1 MRTAKMGFYPW
12 IQMISTTQKS
22 EWLRCEKLLRTRIII
37 RIQQAALHWL
47 KLCIFMKSSRLDSS
61 IVFGTWL
68 CLDWRKTRV
77 IRSFRVRKSKLP
89 PNLHSLWLRTL
100 LQTLPFLRFINSIK
114 PVLGSLVVMGRSV
127 WVAVVTDNFY
137 HTFREKKLLSEEEKV
152 PHEKT
157 EHCKGWSILANIYNR
172 HIPVQSSS
180 SFSVNTLILHKWP
193 LL

>member
-1 MRTAKMGFYPW
+1 
-12 IQMISTTQKS
+12 MISTTQKS

-47 KLCIFMKSSRLDSS
+47 KLCIFMKSTRLDSS
-61 IVFGTWL
+61 IVFGTRL

-77 IRSFRVRKSKLP
+77 IRSFRVRKSRLP
-89 PNLHSLWLRTL
+89 PNLHSLWLHTL

-137 HTFREKKLLSEEEKV
+137 HTFREKSCSVKRRKSHMEKLSTAKADLFW
-152 PHEKT
+152 PIFII
-157 EHCKGWSILANIYNR
+157 GIN
-172 HIPVQSSS
+172 IPVQSSS
-180 SFSVNTLILHKWP
+180 SFSVHTLILHKWP